1 MNNICDASYGLFINN
16 EFVPS
21 SDGKTFA
28 TVCPANGEKLADVSA
43 ATPEDVDR
51 AVKVATEAFKTWSKT
66 SPAERAALLLKIAD
80 AIDANVERLA
90 TVEMLDNGKPFRETR
105 NIDIPAGADHFRYF
119 AGVLRAAEGRAA
131 QIDENTLS
139 LVLHEP
145 ARRCGSDHSVELPVP
160 DGLLE
165 ARPGARCRRYGSDQ
179 AGF

>member
-66 SPAERAALLLKIAD
+66 SPAERTALLLKIAD

-105 NIDIPAGADHFRYF
+105 NIDIPAGR
-119 AGVLRAAEGRAA
+119 VNGR
-131 QIDENTLS
+131 Q
-139 LVLHEP
+139 
-145 ARRCGSDHSVELPVP
+145 EL
-160 DGLLE
+160 E
-165 ARPGARCRRYGSDQ
+165 
-179 AGF
+179 

>member
-1 MNNICDASYGLFINN
+1 MTNICDASYGLFINN

-105 NIDIPAGADHFRYF
+105 NIDIRPVRSLPL
-119 AGVLRAAEGRAA
+119 LRRR
-131 QIDENTLS
+131 S
-139 LVLHEP
+139 
-145 ARRCGSDHSVELPVP
+145 ARRRRPCRP
-160 DGLLE
+160 D
-165 ARPGARCRRYGSDQ
+165 
-179 AGF
+179 

>member
-80 AIDANVERLA
+80 AIDAIRKE
-90 TVEMLDNGKPFRETR
+90 
-105 NIDIPAGADHFRYF
+105 I
-119 AGVLRAAEGRAA
+119 
-131 QIDENTLS
+131 
-139 LVLHEP
+139 
-145 ARRCGSDHSVELPVP
+145 
-160 DGLLE
+160 E
-165 ARPGARCRRYGSDQ
+165 AL
-179 AGF
+179 

>member
-145 ARRCGSDHSVELPVP
+145 LGVVGQIIPWNFPVP
-160 DGLLE
+160 DGCWNS
-165 ARPGARCRRYGSDQ
+165 PRRSLP
-179 AGF
+179 ATR